1 MYALETGWK
10 EAERSS
16 WTLYNTADDQG
27 RVIKETWQENQQ
39 SWLGRAE
46 GGVKMI
52 HALIH
57 EEKDNIIN
65 KRGQE
70 EEKFGNQ
77 ITLGFGSVD

>member
-1 MYALETGWK
+1 
-10 EAERSS
+10 
-16 WTLYNTADDQG
+16 
-27 RVIKETWQENQQ
+27 
-39 SWLGRAE
+39 
-46 GGVKMI
+46 MI